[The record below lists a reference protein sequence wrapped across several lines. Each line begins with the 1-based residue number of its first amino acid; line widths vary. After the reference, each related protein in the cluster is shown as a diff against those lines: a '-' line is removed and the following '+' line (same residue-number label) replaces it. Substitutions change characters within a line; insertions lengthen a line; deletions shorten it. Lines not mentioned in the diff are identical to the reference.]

1 MPLSSQYSVSDFTG
15 QSRSFSREPWE
26 EKTLKFLP
34 VLDCLG
40 RAAGVNT
47 APSGVFLY
55 PFRFSFEMS
64 AERDGRVSA
73 SNMTVYKDNSFK
85 DKF

>member
-1 MPLSSQYSVSDFTG
+1 MTSLDKVVH
-15 QSRSFSREPWE
+15 SRSFSVNLG
-26 EKTLKFLP
+26 KKKSFKFLP
-34 VLDCLG
+34 RLDCLA

-64 AERDGRVSA
+64 AERDGRVRA
-73 SNMTVYKDNSFK
+73 SNMTVRKDNSFR
-85 DKF
+85 DKLRSS